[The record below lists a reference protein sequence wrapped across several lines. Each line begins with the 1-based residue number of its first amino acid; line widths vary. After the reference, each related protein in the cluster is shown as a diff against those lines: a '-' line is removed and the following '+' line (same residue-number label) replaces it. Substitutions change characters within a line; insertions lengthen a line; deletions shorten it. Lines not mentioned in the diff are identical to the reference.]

1 VSPLEPY
8 AADDIK
14 RKKRKNTLERD
25 FSEEDALQRFV
36 YNKEFIATL
45 LKEIEAKKNYQNEQ

>member
-1 VSPLEPY
+1 MSPLEPY
-8 AADDIK
+8 AADDVK

-45 LKEIEAKKNYQNEQ
+45 LKEIEAKKNHQSEQ

>member
-1 VSPLEPY
+1 MSPLEPY

-36 YNKEFIATL
+36 YNKEFIAIL
-45 LKEIEAKKNYQNEQ
+45 LKEIETKKNHQNEQ